1 MIGDKGV
8 LYSCTKKVN
17 YFDES
22 TVKDFSQIESK
33 EKSTKI
39 TEKISTVESKTSVV
53 VNTKVSISKI
63 VCKKLSLKIISD
75 DIKPYICDPAIL
87 GSLILVKE
95 ETL

>member
-1 MIGDKGV
+1 M
-8 LYSCTKKVN
+8 
-17 YFDES
+17 
-22 TVKDFSQIESK
+22 
-33 EKSTKI
+33 
-39 TEKISTVESKTSVV
+39 

>member
-1 MIGDKGV
+1 MIGDKGA

-22 TVKDFSQIESK
+22 KG
-33 EKSTKI
+33 KSTKV

>member
-1 MIGDKGV
+1 MIGDKGA

-22 TVKDFSQIESK
+22 KG
-33 EKSTKI
+33 KSTKV

-63 VCKKLSLKIISD
+63 VCKKLSLKIIWD